1 MWVPYEDL
9 AFAISFCEACY
20 CNTLFSIFRA
30 VSDQLADLEQLPIR
44 DNRRTRSASM
54 DFKWPSASGAC
65 NILDGSVSADRRWD
79 SDLFDSLVRKV
90 IVNQMLPWNPDSH
103 TSLRALASRISRQP
117 DGILEF

>member
-1 MWVPYEDL
+1 
-9 AFAISFCEACY
+9 
-20 CNTLFSIFRA
+20 
-30 VSDQLADLEQLPIR
+30 
-44 DNRRTRSASM
+44 M

-65 NILDGSVSADRRWD
+65 NILEGSVSADRRWD